1 MCSKSDDRGAENV
14 HDHRIAEDA
23 EAGDDLSHQGDAP
36 HLRPLLCPLPDPAR
50 ILLPLP
56 DGQTHLC
63 SNRTKLCQITL
74 IYQIMHHIAVLVI
87 CSKHHECAMVH
98 CVQDHLDFVDGCQ
111 AGVKMI
117 IQGDHLASALAQ

>member
-1 MCSKSDDRGAENV
+1 MLGMISLTKVMPHICV
-14 HDHRIAEDA
+14 
-23 EAGDDLSHQGDAP
+23 LSSAP
-36 HLRPLLCPLPDPAR
+36 FQ
-50 ILLPLP
+50 ILLAFYFLY
-56 DGQTHLC
+56 QMVRL
-63 SNRTKLCQITL
+63 TKLCQITL

-98 CVQDHLDFVDGCQ
+98 YVQDDLDFVDGCQ